1 MKSFPLN
8 NLITVSR
15 FSSDTMSQGDGV
27 SERFHR
33 NWKVYTAV
41 LLIAVVSTAVFSY
54 IYYSMSVAS
63 VTSISLDQIQAVR
76 IFGSGNYPNRN
87 ATFIIEVQVWSKAQ
101 TLSVRLE
108 NPVVVADAD
117 TVPLGN
123 QTLAGGTILPGAYL
137 VYNLRF
143 SVNESKAIG
152 TIPYSAFGVT
162 LRLTG
167 VMHAGIYSRTVS
179 LVHGSTWNW
188 TTAKLIL
195 DGGCFNLTFDTPC

>member
-1 MKSFPLN
+1 MILTIHIFDRRN
-8 NLITVSR
+8 N
-15 FSSDTMSQGDGV
+15 Q
-27 SERFHR
+27 
-33 NWKVYTAV
+33 
-41 LLIAVVSTAVFSY
+41 
-54 IYYSMSVAS
+54 
-63 VTSISLDQIQAVR
+63 
-76 IFGSGNYPNRN
+76 NRN

-101 TLSVRLE
+101 TLIVRLE
-108 NPVVVADAD
+108 NPVVEADAD

-167 VMHAGIYSRTVS
+167 VMRAGLSSRTLS
-179 LVHGSTWNW
+179 LLHGITCYW
-188 TTAKLIL
+188 T
-195 DGGCFNLTFDTPC
+195 